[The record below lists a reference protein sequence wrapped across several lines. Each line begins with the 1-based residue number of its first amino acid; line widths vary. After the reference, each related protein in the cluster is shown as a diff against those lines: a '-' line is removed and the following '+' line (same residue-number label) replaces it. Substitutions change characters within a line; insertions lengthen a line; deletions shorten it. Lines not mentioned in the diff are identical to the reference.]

1 MIKIS
6 KNNIIQFIT
15 FNIIGFI
22 NTLLTTLLFFL
33 LIYLEINYI
42 ISLFFVYVI
51 GILFSFYMNK
61 SFTFKYESSNTMI
74 LFVKMCSSYIII
86 FMLNAGLLFILI
98 EKVLI
103 NKYLAQI
110 IAMFLLIII
119 SFMLQKFF
127 VFKEKI

>member
-15 FNIIGFI
+15 FNIIGLT

-33 LIYLEINYI
+33 LIYLENNYI
-42 ISLFFVYVI
+42 NSLFFVYFI

-61 SFTFKYESSNTMI
+61 NFTFKYASSNTMV
-74 LFVKMCSSYIII
+74 LFIKMCSSYIII
-86 FMLNAGLLFILI
+86 FMLNVGLLFILI
-98 EKVLI
+98 EKILI

-127 VFKEKI
+127 VFKDKV